1 MQFQIT
7 NHQAL
12 FIQLLF
18 STVLSLQTSKQKLP
32 LQNVYCIKNSPFT
45 FPVTNGNEYFTESR
59 LSPSNQYFFWN
70 WHKRKRNKNSETKN
84 IAHGNLNS
92 VFFPKSDK
100 KNTKPKYLVNL
111 ETSPDN
117 ENGNNQNVRHDK
129 FSLTINNCDFKDAD
143 EYSLRVQNQAPE
155 EVLARYRLTVVKKP
169 EIPKI
174 IENHSLPLTEIENSR
189 HVQNELVLATCVTVS
204 SPKARIEWYLEGEP
218 NYPIESFKTKH
229 SNKGLNKNEFL
240 TTGFLMRNV
249 NRNVSGNRYY
259 CRARLEAPY
268 NKISEIS
275 DRSYIIP
282 KVHFRPDLPEISISN
297 DRTVLTANSKAE
309 PAATSNLWQI
319 FIHVNSTKGIQ
330 SSRTDSGLVLVYN
343 LESEGAVLT
352 EHVRKELT
360 ENSPEALRHRTC
372 VHQQRCRLVLGV
384 SSKNSVGRSDTV
396 MVDVFEFGFM
406 PQFYDAS
413 FRNSL
418 KEMVYTAKIQFV
430 NAQKTVERWPK
441 LVFWVVLSGAIIIC
455 VCSLI
460 LIAEYCCCRPSK
472 KGERCCFCC
481 CKCTR
486 ELNPE
491 DEEYTAE
498 FTQGHYP
505 QYNPQ
510 SQYEY
515 KLPTYRNSQHF
526 QSARIIP
533 ETNLVTPPLEN
544 RFDTFQDSNLQEYN
558 DNNNNSTITIVDLGM
573 NNDPS
578 PRIVTYT
585 NEEYAQ
591 YNSLR
596 DGNDSNGELYANPEL
611 YDNVDVN
618 QLDTQQFRQ
627 HQQQVP
633 FSRQYAP
640 V

>member
-1 MQFQIT
+1 MKLRIP
-7 NHQAL
+7 NHPTL
-12 FIQLLF
+12 FIQFYF

-45 FPVTNGNEYFTESR
+45 FPVTNGNKYFTESR

-70 WHKRKRNKNSETKN
+70 WYKRKRNKN
-84 IAHGNLNS
+84 IAHGNLNR
-92 VFFPKSDK
+92 VFFPKSDES
-100 KNTKPKYLVNL
+100 NPLPKYQVNL
-111 ETSPDN
+111 ATSKDN
-117 ENGNNQNVRHDK
+117 EIGNSQHELNQNVHHDK
-129 FSLTINNCDFKDAD
+129 FSLTINNCEFKDAD

-155 EVLARYRLTVVKKP
+155 EILARYRLTVVKKP
-169 EIPKI
+169 EIPQI
-174 IENHSLPLTEIENSR
+174 IENHSLPLTEIENAR
-189 HVQNELVLATCVTVS
+189 HVQNDLVLATCKTVS
-204 SPKARIEWYLEGEP
+204 SPKARIEWYLEGAP
-218 NYPIESFKTKH
+218 NYPIESFKTEH
-229 SNKGLNKNEFL
+229 SNKGLNRNEFV

-249 NRNVSGNRYY
+249 NRNISENRYY

-275 DRSYIIP
+275 DRSYVVP

-297 DRTVLTANSKAE
+297 DRKVLTAKSKAE
-309 PAATSNLWQI
+309 PAVTNNRWQI
-319 FIHVNSTKGIQ
+319 FIHVNSTKGVP
-330 SSRTDSGLVLVYN
+330 STRTDSGLVLVYN
-343 LESEGAVLT
+343 LESDSADVLT
-352 EHVRKELT
+352 EHIRKELT
-360 ENSPEALRHRTC
+360 ENSPEALRYRTC
-372 VHQQRCRLVLGV
+372 VHQERCRLVLGV

-396 MVDVFEFGFM
+396 MKDVFEFGFM

-418 KEMVYTAKIQFV
+418 KEMVYTAKIQFL

-455 VCSLI
+455 VCSMI
-460 LIAEYCCCRPSK
+460 LIFEYCCCRPSK
-472 KGERCCFCC
+472 KGKRCCFCC
-481 CKCTR
+481 CKCAR

-515 KLPTYRNSQHF
+515 KLPNYRNSLHF
-526 QSARIIP
+526 QSARNIP

-573 NNDPS
+573 NNDPT

-596 DGNDSNGELYANPEL
+596 DGNASDGELYSFDLQKYIERDA
-611 YDNVDVN
+611 
-618 QLDTQQFRQ
+618 
-627 HQQQVP
+627 HI
-633 FSRQYAP
+633 
-640 V
+640 

>member
-1 MQFQIT
+1 
-7 NHQAL
+7 
-12 FIQLLF
+12 
-18 STVLSLQTSKQKLP
+18 
-32 LQNVYCIKNSPFT
+32 
-45 FPVTNGNEYFTESR
+45 
-59 LSPSNQYFFWN
+59 
-70 WHKRKRNKNSETKN
+70 
-84 IAHGNLNS
+84 
-92 VFFPKSDK
+92 
-100 KNTKPKYLVNL
+100 
-111 ETSPDN
+111 
-117 ENGNNQNVRHDK
+117 
-129 FSLTINNCDFKDAD
+129 
-143 EYSLRVQNQAPE
+143 
-155 EVLARYRLTVVKKP
+155 
-169 EIPKI
+169 
-174 IENHSLPLTEIENSR
+174 
-189 HVQNELVLATCVTVS
+189 
-204 SPKARIEWYLEGEP
+204 
-218 NYPIESFKTKH
+218 
-229 SNKGLNKNEFL
+229 
-240 TTGFLMRNV
+240 
-249 NRNVSGNRYY
+249 
-259 CRARLEAPY
+259 
-268 NKISEIS
+268 
-275 DRSYIIP
+275 
-282 KVHFRPDLPEISISN
+282 
-297 DRTVLTANSKAE
+297 
-309 PAATSNLWQI
+309 
-319 FIHVNSTKGIQ
+319 
-330 SSRTDSGLVLVYN
+330 
-343 LESEGAVLT
+343 
-352 EHVRKELT
+352 
-360 ENSPEALRHRTC
+360 
-372 VHQQRCRLVLGV
+372 
-384 SSKNSVGRSDTV
+384 

-472 KGERCCFCC
+472 KGKRCCFCC

-526 QSARIIP
+526 QSARITP